1 MRGVDATNR
10 ESADRRPWR
19 TLLWIAIAGVIFGVL
34 GLGEIGEDV
43 LRSGR
48 NSLHW
53 HKASGDIVVVKID
66 NESLREV
73 GRWPWPRRV
82 YAPLLDRLNEAGAK
96 RVFFDI
102 QFYGPTSAA
111 DDDALAQALE
121 RSGNVVLA
129 LGRAAGPNGVE
140 AVGPSVRPL
149 AKFAKHAKLGA
160 ILTSYNYQNSI
171 TRIPYSVSAEG
182 EEVPSFSAL
191 LSGRFGR
198 VGDSFRPDYS
208 IDPHS
213 IPSISARNVLR
224 GDFDPKLV
232 TGKDVIV
239 GAHSDVIGDLSFVPG
254 TGLIAGA
261 LVHVIGAETLKS
273 GSPVDGGWLPL
284 FLASLAVAGYFLL
297 GRVERHQIP
306 IMGAAFIALLIGPAA
321 LESRLVYLDVT
332 PALFVLLATTGIL
345 LRRRFRQRGLVDEVS
360 GLPNLA
366 ALKSSRSARDKAL
379 IVARVLNYAEIAAAL
394 PTSSERELVEQIV
407 ARMSV
412 GDRGRT
418 LYQGDDGIFAW
429 FDDPGKPFGHH
440 LEALHALFRTPVR
453 VGGMAIDL
461 SVSFGVEIGSSRS
474 IANRLGSALLA
485 AEQAGHDGLKWKY
498 HDPDSLQDAS
508 WKLSMLSQL
517 DEAVDRGEVW
527 VAYQPK
533 VDLKTRKIIGAEA
546 LARWTHPEKGPI
558 AAAEF
563 VAAAE
568 QNDRIGKLTT
578 FVLDR
583 ALAAAAQLSKGGRD
597 FDMSVNLSGRLLGD
611 KALVGRIAILLE
623 RHGLDPSR
631 LTLELTETAA
641 IAGSGEALDMLTQLR
656 ELGVNISIDDYGTG
670 LSTLEYLKRVPAGEI
685 KIDQSFIRGMVDN
698 RSERLMVSSTIAL
711 AHSLGRRIVAEGV
724 ETREALELLAEME
737 CDIAQ
742 GFITGRPMTL
752 DALRRRLASE
762 RRSKVA

>member
-1 MRGVDATNR
+1 MRGVDATNG

-171 TRIPYSVSAEG
+171 TRIPYSISAEG

-345 LRRRFRQRGLVDEVS
+345 LRRRFRQRGLVHEVS

>member
-1 MRGVDATNR
+1 MRGVDATNG

-171 TRIPYSVSAEG
+171 TRIPYSISAEG

-254 TGLIAGA
+254 TGLIPGA

>member
-1 MRGVDATNR
+1 MQV
-10 ESADRRPWR
+10 ERRR
-19 TLLWIAIAGVIFGVL
+19 
-34 GLGEIGEDV
+34 
-43 LRSGR
+43 
-48 NSLHW
+48 
-53 HKASGDIVVVKID
+53 
-66 NESLREV
+66 
-73 GRWPWPRRV
+73 
-82 YAPLLDRLNEAGAK
+82 
-96 RVFFDI
+96 
-102 QFYGPTSAA
+102 
-111 DDDALAQALE
+111 
-121 RSGNVVLA
+121 
-129 LGRAAGPNGVE
+129 GRARYGRKG
-140 AVGPSVRPL
+140 AVKMCPRP
-149 AKFAKHAKLGA
+149 
-160 ILTSYNYQNSI
+160 
-171 TRIPYSVSAEG
+171 
-182 EEVPSFSAL
+182 
-191 LSGRFGR
+191 
-198 VGDSFRPDYS
+198 
-208 IDPHS
+208 
-213 IPSISARNVLR
+213 
-224 GDFDPKLV
+224 
-232 TGKDVIV
+232 
-239 GAHSDVIGDLSFVPG
+239 
-254 TGLIAGA
+254 IA
-261 LVHVIGAETLKS
+261 
-273 GSPVDGGWLPL
+273 P
-284 FLASLAVAGYFLL
+284 
-297 GRVERHQIP
+297 R
-306 IMGAAFIALLIGPAA
+306 
-321 LESRLVYLDVT
+321 
-332 PALFVLLATTGIL
+332 
-345 LRRRFRQRGLVDEVS
+345 
-360 GLPNLA
+360 
-366 ALKSSRSARDKAL
+366 
-379 IVARVLNYAEIAAAL
+379 
-394 PTSSERELVEQIV
+394 
-407 ARMSV
+407 
-412 GDRGRT
+412 RGRT

>member
-171 TRIPYSVSAEG
+171 TRIPYSISAEG

-345 LRRRFRQRGLVDEVS
+345 LRRRFRQRGLVHEVS

-568 QNDRIGKLTT
+568 QNDRIGKLTA

-685 KIDQSFIRGMVDN
+685 KIDQSFVRGMVDN

>member
-1 MRGVDATNR
+1 MRGVDATNG

-129 LGRAAGPNGVE
+129 LGRAAGPNGVD

-254 TGLIAGA
+254 TGLIPGA

-345 LRRRFRQRGLVDEVS
+345 LRRRFRQRGLVHEVS

-685 KIDQSFIRGMVDN
+685 KIDQSFVRGMVDN

>member
-1 MRGVDATNR
+1 MRDVDATHQ
-10 ESADRRPWR
+10 EPTQPRPWR
-19 TLLWIAIAGVIFGVL
+19 TLFWIAVAGLIFGIL

-66 NESLREV
+66 NDSLKQV
-73 GRWPWPRRV
+73 GRWPWPRHI
-82 YAPLLDRLNEAGAK
+82 YPQILDQLNKAGAK

-102 QFYGPTSAA
+102 QFYGPTNAA
-111 DDDALAQALE
+111 DDDAFAAALA
-121 RSGNVVLA
+121 RTPRPVLA
-129 LGRAAGPNGVE
+129 LGREGSPNGVPGE
-140 AVGPSVRPL
+140 TIDVPPL
-149 AKFAKHAKLGA
+149 PKLAQHAQTGA
-160 ILTSYNYQNSI
+160 IFWTYNYQNSI
-171 TRIPYSVSAEG
+171 TRIPYAVTVKGRS
-182 EEVPSFSAL
+182 VPSFAAL
-191 LSGRFGR
+191 LSGRSGTP
-198 VGDSFRPDYS
+198 DSTFMPDYS

-213 IPSISARNVLR
+213 IPTMSAVSVLN
-224 GDFDPKLV
+224 GSFDPATV
-232 TGKDVIV
+232 RGKDVVIGTSSV
-239 GAHSDVIGDLSFVPG
+239 VIGDMYFVPG
-254 TGLIAGA
+254 TGLISGA
-261 LVHVIGAETLKS
+261 VVHVIGAETLKS
-273 GSPVDGGWLPL
+273 GMPIDAGWLPL
-284 FLASLAVAGYFLL
+284 YLASLLL
-297 GRVERHQIP
+297 GVLLLMGRIERRQGSIL
-306 IMGAAFIALLIGPAA
+306 AAALLAVLIGPAA
-321 LESRLVYLDVT
+321 LEDRLIYVDVT
-332 PALFVLLATTGIL
+332 PALFVLVASSVVLI
-345 LRRRFRQRGLVDEVS
+345 RRRFNKRGLVDPMS

-366 ALKSSRSARDKAL
+366 ALKASRGAREKAL
-379 IVARVLNYAEIAAAL
+379 IVARILNYAEIVAAL
-394 PTSSERELVEQIV
+394 PTTSERQLVEQIV
-407 ARMSV
+407 ARLTV

-418 LYQGDDGIFAW
+418 LFQGDDGIFAW

-461 SVSFGVEIGSSRS
+461 SVSFGVEIGSARS
-474 IANRLGSALLA
+474 VANRLGSALLA

-533 VDLKTRKIIGAEA
+533 IDLKTRGIIGAEA

-568 QNDRIGKLTT
+568 QNDRIGKLTA

-583 ALAAAAQLSKGGRD
+583 AIAAAAALNKPGNE

-623 RHGLDPSR
+623 RHGLAAKN

-641 IAGSGEALDMLTQLR
+641 IAGSGEALDLLTQLR

-685 KIDQSFIRGMVDN
+685 KIDQSFIKGMMDN

-742 GFITGRPMTL
+742 GFITGRPMSL
-752 DALRRRLASE
+752 ESLRRRLMTE
-762 RRSKVA
+762 RRAKVA

>member
-129 LGRAAGPNGVE
+129 LGRAAGPNGVD

-254 TGLIAGA
+254 TGLIPGA

-533 VDLKTRKIIGAEA
+533 VDLR
-546 LARWTHPEKGPI
+546 LARLSAPRRWRAGPI
-558 AAAEF
+558 RKKARSPLRNSSPRLSKTTVSASSPLSSSIAHSPPLHSSARAAA
-563 VAAAE
+563 
-568 QNDRIGKLTT
+568 
-578 FVLDR
+578 
-583 ALAAAAQLSKGGRD
+583 
-597 FDMSVNLSGRLLGD
+597 
-611 KALVGRIAILLE
+611 
-623 RHGLDPSR
+623 
-631 LTLELTETAA
+631 
-641 IAGSGEALDMLTQLR
+641 
-656 ELGVNISIDDYGTG
+656 ISTC
-670 LSTLEYLKRVPAGEI
+670 R
-685 KIDQSFIRGMVDN
+685 
-698 RSERLMVSSTIAL
+698 
-711 AHSLGRRIVAEGV
+711 
-724 ETREALELLAEME
+724 
-737 CDIAQ
+737 
-742 GFITGRPMTL
+742 
-752 DALRRRLASE
+752 
-762 RRSKVA
+762 